1 MLFNSLGT
9 YPYRTMSRNVINVM
23 RVSCTQEACLHATR
37 HSTLYCTQFLT
48 DALHTSKM
56 DYGLLH
62 SIMQLLG
69 YHTSSMPL
77 ILPDSMKANLPYG
90 RTITP
95 SLTLQPAPCMNRS
108 CFPVGPKPDRPL
120 VMNSG

>member
-23 RVSCTQEACLHATR
+23 RVSCTQKACLHATR
-37 HSTLYCTQFLT
+37 HSTLYCTQSLT

-62 SIMQLLG
+62 SIL
-69 YHTSSMPL
+69 
-77 ILPDSMKANLPYG
+77 
-90 RTITP
+90 
-95 SLTLQPAPCMNRS
+95 
-108 CFPVGPKPDRPL
+108 
-120 VMNSG
+120 